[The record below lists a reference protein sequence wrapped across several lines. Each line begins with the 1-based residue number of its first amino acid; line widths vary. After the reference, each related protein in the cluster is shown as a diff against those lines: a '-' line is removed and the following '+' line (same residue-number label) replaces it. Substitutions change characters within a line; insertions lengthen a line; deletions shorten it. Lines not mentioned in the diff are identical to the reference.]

1 VNFSFERD
9 SAAGNSAGT
18 LLQSSVKVNEL
29 FRGALGRAARR
40 IGHHKTKKEAVTTAL
55 SEYIAHRK
63 RLEILDLFGTVDF
76 DPAYDYQAE
85 RRKKR

>member
-1 VNFSFERD
+1 MPTNLAIDDKLIE
-9 SAAGNSAGT
+9 
-18 LLQSSVKVNEL
+18 
-29 FRGALGRAARR
+29 AARR